1 MSRGPGASRERVQR
15 HGDCSGV
22 RVLLV
27 RVDLVLSAH
36 RSLASVESAGWSALD
51 WNALDHGPSPFL
63 EWGFLRALELSGS
76 VGGSSGW
83 SPTYILVHGDAS
95 CLIDDGARDPSPIQG
110 GPVQD
115 GRVLLGAVAAY
126 AKDHSYGEYI
136 FDFQWARASTRSG
149 IPYYPKLVVAVP
161 ATPATGRRILLHPG
175 LSRPLRE
182 QVARRLITGV
192 RELADDLGVGSIHW
206 LFTTA
211 EEQALLESEGFAA
224 RASFQFHWHNR
235 SKVESGAPWPD
246 FDAFLASLSSRKR
259 KQIRKERARAQ
270 AAVDS
275 IRFVPGSELVPSQI
289 AALDRFYRRTT
300 DLYGGSQYLRPGF
313 FEALVEQLPER
324 VRFLEVGR
332 GGGPIAGALFL
343 ETSEALY
350 GRYWGC
356 SEDIEFL
363 HFEASYYA
371 GIERCIERGIGLFEA
386 GAQGEHKLVRGFMP
400 AICHSSHWLRHPGL
414 DRGVREFLRE
424 ERRAV
429 AHHIEQLAAYG
440 PYRREP
446 SEAAGPAEVSEREP
460 DA

>member
-1 MSRGPGASRERVQR
+1 
-15 HGDCSGV
+15 
-22 RVLLV
+22 LLGL
-27 RVDLVLSAH
+27 VDLVLSAH
-36 RSLASVESAGWSALD
+36 RTLASVDGAS
-51 WNALDHGPSPFL
+51 WNALDHAPSPFL

-83 SPTYILVHGDAS
+83 DPTYLLVHGDAS
-95 CLIDDGARDPSPIQG
+95 CLNDLNDAGAQPSSPDRAGVDRPEQG
-110 GPVQD
+110 GRAGQAGQA

-136 FDFQWARASTRSG
+136 FDFQWARASTRVG
-149 IPYYPKLVVAVP
+149 IPYYPKLVIAAP
-161 ATPATGRRILLHPG
+161 ATPATGKRILLHPG
-175 LSRPLRE
+175 LDAAARE
-182 QVARRLITGV
+182 AVARRLIAGV
-192 RELADDLGVGSIHW
+192 RELADELAVGSIHW
-206 LFTTA
+206 LFTSA
-211 EEQALLESEGFAA
+211 DEQALLEREGFAA

-235 SKVESGAPWPD
+235 PSASVTEAGSVAEGAAGWTD
-246 FDAFLASLSSRKR
+246 FEAFLASLSSRKR

-270 AAVDS
+270 AAVDR
-275 IRFVPGSELVPSQI
+275 IRFVPGDELEPAQI

-324 VRFLEVGR
+324 VRFLEVER
-332 GGGPIAGALFL
+332 GGRAIAGALFL
-343 ETSEALY
+343 ETEQALY

-356 SEDIEFL
+356 TEDVEFL

-371 GIERCIERGIGLFEA
+371 GIERCIARGIPLFEA

-400 AICHSSHWLRHPGL
+400 VICHSSHWLRHPGL

-429 AHHIEQLAAYG
+429 AHHVQQLAAYG
-440 PYRREP
+440 PYRRDLDQ
-446 SEAAGPAEVSEREP
+446 GPAPSEVSEREQ
-460 DA
+460 

>member
-1 MSRGPGASRERVQR
+1 MLGP
-15 HGDCSGV
+15 
-22 RVLLV
+22 
-27 RVDLVLSAH
+27 VDLVLSAH
-36 RSLASVESAGWSALD
+36 PSLASVDGAS
-51 WNALDHGPSPFL
+51 WNALDHGASPFL

-76 VGGSSGW
+76 VGGASGW
-83 SPTYILVHGDAS
+83 SPTYLLIHGDAS
-95 CLIDDGARDPSPIQG
+95 CPIDDGARDSSPEQG
-110 GPVQD
+110 GTRSPN
-115 GRVLLGAVAAY
+115 GRVLLGGLAVY

-136 FDFQWARASTRSG
+136 FDFQWARASSRVG
-149 IPYYPKLVVAVP
+149 VPYYPKLVVAAPV
-161 ATPATGRRILLHPG
+161 TPATGKRILLHPG
-175 LSRPLRE
+175 LTPEQRE
-182 QVARRLITGV
+182 QVASRLIAGV
-192 RELADDLGVGSIHW
+192 RELADELAVGSIHW

-211 EEQALLESEGFAA
+211 DEQALLEREGFAA
-224 RASFQFHWHNR
+224 RASFQFHWHNQPNR
-235 SKVESGAPWPD
+235 GLETGGPGWPD

-259 KQIRKERARAQ
+259 KQIRKERQRAQ

-275 IRFVPGSELVPSQI
+275 IRFVPGDEMTPAQV

-313 FEALVEQLPER
+313 FAALVEQLPER
-324 VRFLEVGR
+324 VRFLEVCR

-343 ETSEALY
+343 ETDQALY

-356 SEDIEFL
+356 SADVEFL

-371 GIERCIERGIGLFEA
+371 GIERCIARGIPLFEA

-429 AHHIEQLAAYG
+429 AHHVEQLAAYG
-440 PYRREP
+440 PYRRDQTESP
-446 SEAAGPAEVSEREP
+446 APAEVSECEP
-460 DA
+460 TD